1 MAFHRLPTLDLKNER
16 SPNMS
21 MSESGPSYGSDIYYY
36 FVEKRVKG
44 KKKNV
49 KVRVRLSEKEGN
61 YWHVQRVRDG
71 YTSSTNDISKF
82 IKE

>member
-1 MAFHRLPTLDLKNER
+1 
-16 SPNMS
+16 MS

-36 FVEKRVKG
+36 FVKKRVKG
-44 KKKNV
+44 KKKLELV
-49 KVRVRLSEKEGN
+49 KIRVRLSEKDGN

-82 IKE
+82 TKES